1 MPGPPSTLSP
11 RPMSDSDAGDARDRA
26 AERDL
31 APDPATLGSS
41 RPPASPGPEA
51 ALEPSVSVREL
62 LEHPDLK
69 GRFVMHA
76 GWTGLDRVVDH
87 PRVQKSGL
95 VLVGHTQGVMI
106 TRVQVL
112 GETEVSYLESLTPSE
127 RSERVAFLCDLGC
140 SVIVITRGVEPLPD
154 LVRHAERSGTPLVVA
169 PERSSTT
176 INELHAALDRLLAPR
191 ANLHGVLVEVHG
203 VGTLLVGP
211 SGIGKSECA
220 LFLVERGHRLVADD
234 VVQLTRL
241 PNEEVLGAPNPLLK
255 HHLEIRGVG
264 ILNIRDLF
272 GATAVRDEARVDLV
286 VELCPWRDGEP
297 YERLGLDRE
306 TVSLLGI
313 AIEKLRIPL
322 RPGRDMGVL
331 LEICA
336 RNHLLKR
343 EGVDGAA
350 RFVERL
356 SRARLG
362 GG

>member
-1 MPGPPSTLSP
+1 
-11 RPMSDSDAGDARDRA
+11 MS
-26 AERDL
+26 AEE
-31 APDPATLGSS
+31 
-41 RPPASPGPEA
+41 RPPPEA
-51 ALEPSVSVREL
+51 ASGGDASPPSDPGRGSHPVLQGAVSVREL

-69 GRFVMHA
+69 GRFVVHA
-76 GWTGLDRVVDH
+76 GWTGLDRHIDH
-87 PRVQKSGL
+87 PRIQKSGL
-95 VLVGHTQGVMI
+95 LLVGHTQGVVT

-112 GETEVSYLESLTPSE
+112 GETEVSYLESLEPRE
-127 RSERVAFLCDLGC
+127 CSERVAFLCDLGC
-140 SVIVITRGVEPLPD
+140 SLIVITRGIEPPAE
-154 LVRHAERSGTPLVVA
+154 LVRHAERSGTPLVVS
-169 PERSSTT
+169 PKRSSGT
-176 INELHAALDRLLAPR
+176 INELHAVLDRLLAPR
-191 ANLHGVLVEVHG
+191 ASLHGVLVEVHG
-203 VGTLLVGP
+203 VGTLLIGP

-241 PNEEVLGAPNPLLK
+241 PNAEVLGAPNPLLK

-306 TVSLLGI
+306 TMELVGTP
-313 AIEKLRIPL
+313 IEKLRIPV

-331 LEICA
+331 LEISA